1 MIISRVQITNY
12 KQYAGDH
19 DITIPSAATIGVI
32 GANGVGKTT
41 LFEAIEWALYGT
53 GVAAT
58 KDIRPRG
65 RAGNTQVSV
74 TLDLPASAEQF
85 IVERELRKSSTRAI
99 VYKVEP
105 DGEEAIVVQGAGP
118 VTTYVANTLIGLD
131 HKAFTATFFTR
142 QKELSF
148 FGDLGES
155 ARRREVGKLLGLE
168 TIRLAQQK
176 IGEDRTRAR
185 NEATVLEKQYET
197 QSKGHDFPAEIAAAE
212 ETIKASKE
220 SLAVAH
226 KDVDAAT
233 ERVDVLEKDATAH
246 QELKDRDSTVAT
258 KILELRGQHHA
269 ATQQRDNATAELQR
283 LDARAKE
290 RDALSETASALES
303 LQQQMASLDQQR
315 ERFQRRQQIQQSI
328 LASEKRRG
336 DVISA
341 LRSTVLGITPPSPI
355 DGWKWSNGDHEDPAS
370 AATRY
375 IAVLDR
381 VDISAEERREQA
393 YQRLRSIA
401 KERAEALD
409 TLRTYETTRQNL
421 EESLNALLIQGQPAP
436 KLQAAQARMQ
446 EIQKQD
452 ANLAAELAQIAP
464 QQQKINRLAT
474 NLRKADM
481 NEPCPTCGRPFSRDD
496 VADTLAL
503 FQQQIEALQQQAAG
517 IEQRRAEMDRERAEL
532 QKTCAELEKRAS
544 DIDKTRHRIEA
555 SVPFITGQTA
565 KVEGLERQL
574 NEQLQTLGRTSI
586 PDEDEVTRVSI
597 EVRSWR
603 RMVDARGHITK
614 CQGDIQTIDAEIAPL
629 RRDLESIGEVDYDE
643 AAHRKVT
650 AAHQEAIRAAT
661 TVAQIDRE
669 LARRPQIEADL
680 AAATK
685 KIDDLAAQINAAE
698 KERAAIGFDPAKLES
713 VFADLRKAREERET
727 AIEMRHRIQNGL
739 TSAEHALESL
749 IKERDRI
756 AGLATQAEEQRH
768 LHDRLDQMY
777 REFDEFDRY
786 AAAWYAPKLSEIT
799 SELVAEVTDGK
810 YDRVVFDNN
819 FGIDIYDGDEEK
831 FPLDTFS
838 GGERDA
844 IALCARIALSR
855 VIGGT
860 GSQPPGF
867 LVLDE
872 VFGSLDLDRRQRL
885 LELLGTITG
894 SGEHF
899 RQVFIISHV
908 DDVRTSPIFD
918 ELWQV
923 AENAEGT
930 SELHPLGHGTDIGE
944 L

>member
-131 HKAFTATFFTR
+131 YKAFTATFFTR

-197 QSKGHDFPAEIAAAE
+197 QATGHDFPAEIAAAE

-220 SLAVAH
+220 SLAVAN

-233 ERVDVLEKDATAH
+233 ERVAVLEKDATAQ

-269 ATQQRDNATAELQR
+269 ATQQRDNATTELQR

-421 EESLNALLIQGQPAP
+421 EESLNALLIQGHPAP

-452 ANLAAELAQIAP
+452 ANLAAELAQIAAEDQP
-464 QQQKINRLAT
+464 PRDEPAQGGHERAVP
-474 NLRKADM
+474 NLRT
-481 NEPCPTCGRPFSRDD
+481 P
-496 VADTLAL
+496 V
-503 FQQQIEALQQQAAG
+503 
-517 IEQRRAEMDRERAEL
+517 
-532 QKTCAELEKRAS
+532 
-544 DIDKTRHRIEA
+544 
-555 SVPFITGQTA
+555 
-565 KVEGLERQL
+565 
-574 NEQLQTLGRTSI
+574 
-586 PDEDEVTRVSI
+586 
-597 EVRSWR
+597 
-603 RMVDARGHITK
+603 
-614 CQGDIQTIDAEIAPL
+614 
-629 RRDLESIGEVDYDE
+629 
-643 AAHRKVT
+643 
-650 AAHQEAIRAAT
+650 
-661 TVAQIDRE
+661 
-669 LARRPQIEADL
+669 
-680 AAATK
+680 
-685 KIDDLAAQINAAE
+685 
-698 KERAAIGFDPAKLES
+698 
-713 VFADLRKAREERET
+713 
-727 AIEMRHRIQNGL
+727 
-739 TSAEHALESL
+739 
-749 IKERDRI
+749 
-756 AGLATQAEEQRH
+756 
-768 LHDRLDQMY
+768 
-777 REFDEFDRY
+777 
-786 AAAWYAPKLSEIT
+786 
-799 SELVAEVTDGK
+799 
-810 YDRVVFDNN
+810 
-819 FGIDIYDGDEEK
+819 
-831 FPLDTFS
+831 
-838 GGERDA
+838 
-844 IALCARIALSR
+844 
-855 VIGGT
+855 
-860 GSQPPGF
+860 
-867 LVLDE
+867 
-872 VFGSLDLDRRQRL
+872 
-885 LELLGTITG
+885 
-894 SGEHF
+894 
-899 RQVFIISHV
+899 
-908 DDVRTSPIFD
+908 
-918 ELWQV
+918 
-923 AENAEGT
+923 
-930 SELHPLGHGTDIGE
+930 
-944 L
+944 